1 MSTLPGNIQIEIEK
15 VSNPSMLFDKCLNE
29 YSFNTQEKYRSL
41 EKIASSLTSSYK
53 FGQVDVYKA
62 YKQRMEN
69 LAEGLRSQGY
79 KVKKFKLKSVSGLC
93 IGMGRDSAIE
103 NGITLE
109 RNLGIPIIPSSSI
122 KGVVRSYVT
131 LYGTEKEQS
140 KINKYFGSDDEQN
153 PKPGEV
159 DFLNAYMI
167 ADVKDY
173 KVDIKDYKVD
183 IKAYKVDIINNH
195 FPDYYSDQNAKTP
208 PNDWFNPIPVYFI
221 RISEEKIFEFTII
234 GQDDEILSEVQILIE
249 KAFKEVGVGG
259 KTSVGYGRME
269 EWKK

>member
-29 YSFNTQEKYRSL
+29 YSFNTQEKYHSL

-140 KINKYFGSDDEQN
+140 KINKYFGSDDDQN

-167 ADVKDY
+167 AGKE
-173 KVDIKDYKVD
+173 
-183 IKAYKVDIINNH
+183 AYKVDIINNH
-195 FPDYYSDQNAKTP
+195 FPDYYSDQNATTP